1 MWLFLAFIAVPL
13 IEIGLFIQIGG
24 WLTLWPTLAI
34 VLLTGIIGT
43 HLVRQQ
49 GIKVLGELRNSMS
62 QMRDPLSPLAH
73 GALIVLAGVL
83 LLTPGFFTDAIGFLL
98 LVPPVRQAVIGFLA
112 SRVQVNSFSASFQAG
127 PNPHPNSRPNSGH
140 RNDDVIDGEYSDLS
154 DAPKPQDTLH
164 KPINKRPSGWT
175 EH

>member
-1 MWLFLAFIAVPL
+1 MWLLLAFIAVPL
-13 IEIGLFIQIGG
+13 IEIGLFIKVGG

-34 VLLTGIIGT
+34 VLATGMIGT
-43 HLVRQQ
+43 ILVRQQ
-49 GIKVLGELRNSMS
+49 GLNVLGELRNSMS

-98 LVPPVRQAVIGFLA
+98 LVPPVRQAIITFA
-112 SRVQVNSFSASFQAG
+112 AARVQVASFG
-127 PNPHPNSRPNSGH
+127 PNGAQHGDPRDPPGAKRPRYG
-140 RNDDVIDGEYSDLS
+140 DEEVIDGEYSDLS
-154 DAPKPQDTLH
+154 RPPSPQ
-164 KPINKRPSGWT
+164 KGQIKRPSGWT

>member
-1 MWLFLAFIAVPL
+1 MWLLMAFIAVPL
-13 IEIGLFIQIGG
+13 IEIGLFIKVGG

-34 VLLTGIIGT
+34 VLATGIIGT

-112 SRVQVNSFSASFQAG
+112 SRVQVASFGGGFQAG
-127 PNPHPNSRPNSGH
+127 PQAPPDPRT
-140 RNDDVIDGEYSDLS
+140 RNDDIIDGEYSDLS
-154 DAPKPQDTLH
+154 GKPKPQDTPH

>member
-1 MWLFLAFIAVPL
+1 MWLFVAFIAVPL
-13 IEIGLFIQIGG
+13 IEIGLFIKVGG

-34 VLLTGIIGT
+34 VLATGIIGT

-49 GIKVLGELRNSMS
+49 GLKVLSELRGSMS

-98 LVPPVRQAVIGFLA
+98 LVPPLRQTIITYMA
-112 SRVQVNSFSASFQAG
+112 SRVQVASFGTGFQSDPRRG
-127 PNPHPNSRPNSGH
+127 PNHDPRY
-140 RNDDVIDGEYSDLS
+140 DDAIDVEYSDLT
-154 DAPKPQDTLH
+154 DNAKPQNR
-164 KPINKRPSGWT
+164 PNNRPSGWT

>member
-13 IEIGLFIQIGG
+13 IEIGLFVKVGG

-98 LVPPVRQAVIGFLA
+98 LVPSVRQAVIGFLA

-127 PNPHPNSRPNSGH
+127 PNPHPNSGRRS
-140 RNDDVIDGEYSDLS
+140 DDIIDGEYSDLS
-154 DAPKPQDTLH
+154 DAPKPQATSH
-164 KPINKRPSGWT
+164 KPINKHPSGWT